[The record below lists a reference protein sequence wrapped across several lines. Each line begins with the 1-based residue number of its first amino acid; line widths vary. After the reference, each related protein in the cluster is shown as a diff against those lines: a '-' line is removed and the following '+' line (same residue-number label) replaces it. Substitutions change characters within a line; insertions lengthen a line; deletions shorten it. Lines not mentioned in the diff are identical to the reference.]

1 MKSLLGIV
9 CNTKKSNAKLRKC
22 ENLSKHMNNEEG
34 KIIYKDLSYK
44 IFGICL
50 EAHEILGYNCKEKQ
64 YCDLMEK
71 LLIREKIKFEKEK
84 NLAYYLGENKIGGNI
99 VDFLIENKVLFD
111 AKAKRFITREDY
123 KQMKR
128 YLEAA
133 NLKLGIII
141 NFRDRRIKS
150 NRIINSLAK
159 E

>member
-1 MKSLLGIV
+1 MK
-9 CNTKKSNAKLRKC
+9 
-22 ENLSKHMNNEEG
+22 
-34 KIIYKDLSYK
+34 
-44 IFGICL
+44 
-50 EAHEILGYNCKEKQ
+50 KQ

-71 LLIREKIKFEKEK
+71 LLTREKIKFEREK

-99 VDFLIENKVLFD
+99 VDFLVENKVLFD